1 MQVDALATP
10 SRLLLELDGET
21 VPRTPANKRPLLLL
35 TRSRGIQTDS
45 HPYSRSFHVSSPLPT
60 FDSHLTA
67 DAKSESSSATDSVP
81 SVLSSVLERASSL
94 LHRLVLS
101 DAFTLSNRLKRQHL
115 TGDVSHLSRS
125 TVGTIVSEA
134 TLLRSNFRSLLED
147 DKIITMC
154 TRKDLRA
161 LFNLLKDTFNELGEL
176 RMTLNDIIMDPSLAH
191 KISEAAMN
199 PSKGLAE
206 KENPGGAA
214 GWIAPIVKLF
224 QGGEEKPTSS
234 SSSNTSSHSGLLK
247 LNGWGGA
254 STTQRPIPRI
264 VPKLSPALSA
274 STTTVN
280 VEFQS
285 GSAGRAIT
293 STHSAHPS
301 TSEATNYGGQQTSED
316 EMRAKTSASVMGIFA
331 GAPKPASPQDP
342 WIVIPKPSRK
352 PPSPLSRFGD
362 WGIHNSSETGETR
375 SRPGNGTLTVGRN
388 TLKVNAQL
396 SRVVDAV
403 VDVQSPTVAATP
415 SDYQATLTHRG
426 LRPRGRSDSSIR
438 TTFLNQA
445 EDGSGASNDQRPAGE
460 QTDQAPTSSGML
472 VSFGKKMLALRSVSS
487 PFSPL
492 SRGLVSKPSVPEL
505 THPPPS
511 ALTSSS
517 TNPPTANTSVAP
529 LHSLIS
535 SASRV
540 QEDSDDED
548 LDSPASSR
556 GHFFPI
562 AGTRVNVDSWSG
574 NEPYVGSMRQEW
586 MAARGTG
593 PGARDY

>member
-1 MQVDALATP
+1 VTA
-10 SRLLLELDGET
+10 
-21 VPRTPANKRPLLLL
+21 TPANKRPLLLL
-35 TRSRGIQTDS
+35 TRSRGVQTDP
-45 HPYSRSFHVSSPLPT
+45 HLYSRSSLAPSPLPY
-60 FDSHLTA
+60 FDTRLSP
-67 DAKSESSSATDSVP
+67 DAKSESSSITDSVP

-101 DAFTLSNRLKRQHL
+101 DALTLTSRLKRQHL
-115 TGDVSHLSRS
+115 TGDVSHLSRT
-125 TVGTIVSEA
+125 TVGSIVAEA

-161 LFNLLKDTFNELGEL
+161 LFNLLKDAFNELGEL
-176 RMTLNDIIMDPSLAH
+176 RMTLNDVILDPSLAQ
-191 KISEAAMN
+191 KLSEAAMN

-206 KENPGGAA
+206 KETVGGAA

-224 QGGEEKPTSS
+224 QGGEEKPAPSS
-234 SSSNTSSHSGLLK
+234 SSTTPTHGLLK
-247 LNGWGGA
+247 PNNRGGVI
-254 STTQRPIPRI
+254 TIQRPTPRV

-285 GSAGRAIT
+285 GSSGRAIT

-301 TSEATNYGGQQTSED
+301 SSEAANYGGQQTSEE

-352 PPSPLSRFGD
+352 PPSPLSQLANQ
-362 WGIHNSSETGETR
+362 GIPDGPGTGEAG
-375 SRPGNGTLTVGRN
+375 SGLGGGALTIGRN

-403 VDVQSPTVAATP
+403 IDVQSPTVAATP
-415 SDYQATLTHRG
+415 SDYQATLTRRGFGPRG
-426 LRPRGRSDSSIR
+426 LSDSSIH
-438 TTFLNQA
+438 TTFLNHA
-445 EDGSGASNDQRPAGE
+445 EDRTDPSDEHRPEGSE
-460 QTDQAPTSSGML
+460 QTNQEPPSSGML
-472 VSFGKKMLALRSVSS
+472 ASFGKKVLGLRSVSS
-487 PFSPL
+487 SLSPL
-492 SRGLVSKPSVPEL
+492 SRGATPKPR
-505 THPPPS
+505 
-511 ALTSSS
+511 LTSTSAS
-517 TNPPTANTSVAP
+517 NPVPATANNSAVP
-529 LHSLIS
+529 PHMRPPIS
-535 SASRV
+535 PMNRV
-540 QEDSDDED
+540 QDESDDDD
-548 LDSPASSR
+548 LGGLPISR
-556 GHFFPI
+556 GPFFPI
-562 AGTRVNVDSWSG
+562 AGARVNVDAWSG

-586 MAARGTG
+586 MAARERG